1 VIGQSRRFLAQKRDG
16 SLVPIKLAVLE
27 QRLGDARV
35 FVGTLEPVDPGSPG
49 SSPTSAESPTQIS
62 PVEDARLSSAP
73 RSSAGSSEGRE
84 RLSPGASCSPLSDGS
99 DIEALS
105 LSTFGQISPD
115 LVYALLPF
123 CFGSDSLKAGPFAL
137 RTSSERWSPGGA
149 RPRCLRQGHRGAARR
164 PPRGSEGLYAAKGR
178 SVIQRL

>member
-1 VIGQSRRFLAQKRDG
+1 MQVIGQSRRFLARKRDG

-35 FVGTLEPVDPGSPG
+35 FVGTLEPVDPATPG
-49 SSPTSAESPTQIS
+49 SSSSTSPESSAQIS
-62 PVEDARLSSAP
+62 PREDGYAARLASAP

-115 LVYALLPF
+115 LVYAFYRL
-123 CFGSDSLKAGPFAL
+123 CFGSGGVGWPICHTFLRRRTVSRRSLAEVRTQGSSRLSTKAAGW
-137 RTSSERWSPGGA
+137 R
-149 RPRCLRQGHRGAARR
+149 
-164 PPRGSEGLYAAKGR
+164 
-178 SVIQRL
+178 